1 MNNTHDYDAIW
12 RGSGTTLWRAVYAY
26 AGGRR
31 DVADDAVAEAFA
43 RVMARGAEVRE
54 PLPYLY
60 RVAFRVASAELAR
73 SGKEAA
79 EMPEIPTADPT
90 QNGLPDLMR
99 ALRELRPPSEPPCI
113 STTEPNASARGR
125 ASHRHVGRLG
135 EGASDARSPSL
146 GAAPRRGGRR
156 MTERWRKKLEGLDRR
171 VAERR
176 RLRAGEAGP
185 VASR

>member
-1 MNNTHDYDAIW
+1 MGPGQRDRGSDRLPLPRSPSEAPSVLGSGRGGRFTFRRPLALCQGDGVNNAHDYDAIW

-79 EMPEIPTADPT
+79 EMP
-90 QNGLPDLMR
+90 
-99 ALRELRPPSEPPCI
+99 
-113 STTEPNASARGR
+113 
-125 ASHRHVGRLG
+125 
-135 EGASDARSPSL
+135 ARSPRRI
-146 GAAPRRGGRR
+146 PRR
-156 MTERWRKKLEGLDRR
+156 T
-171 VAERR
+171 ACPTCS
-176 RLRAGEAGP
+176 AC
-185 VASR
+185 SRS

>member
-1 MNNTHDYDAIW
+1 MNNAHDYDAIW

-79 EMPEIPTADPT
+79 EMPEIATADPT
-90 QNGLPDLMR
+90 QNGLPDLLR
-99 ALRELRPPSEPPCI
+99 ALKELTPAQRAAVYLHYRADMPVREVAHLTGMSV
-113 STTEPNASARGR
+113 ASVKVHLMRG
-125 ASHRHVGRLG
+125 
-135 EGASDARSPSL
+135 
-146 GAAPRRGGRR
+146 
-156 MTERWRKKLEGLDRR
+156 
-171 VAERR
+171 RR
-176 RLRAGEAGP
+176 RLAQLLGEEDDG
-185 VASR
+185 